1 MNDIIK
7 IDELDSVT
15 DMLESLLDSH
25 VNTHEKFEL
34 LLIDTVNNLKEIR
47 KHM

>member
-1 MNDIIK
+1 MSDVIK
-7 IDELDSVT
+7 IHELDQVT
-15 DMLESLLDSH
+15 EMLETLLDSH